1 MGAKTIAVLTS
12 GGDAPGMNAA
22 VRAVVRS
29 GLSFGMKV
37 YGVMRGYNGLLNGDL
52 KEMNMRSVSD
62 IMQHGGTALF
72 TARSPEFNTPEGVQ
86 KAANMCREKGIDGV
100 VVIGGDGS
108 FRGARDLTGAGIP
121 CIGVPGTIDNDIACT
136 DYTIG
141 YDTALNTAMEMID
154 RIRDTTES
162 HDRCSVVE
170 VMGRRCGDIALNTG
184 VAVGALTTLV
194 PEIPYDFQ
202 KDVLDRIRLAQST
215 GKRHYI
221 IVVAE
226 GVGHTQE
233 LAERIQK
240 ETGIES
246 RATIL
251 GHVQRG
257 GAPTLRDRVVASRMG
272 YHAVELLQN
281 GLGNRVVAMKGE
293 QIVDFDIIEKSNLGR
308 QFLYKEEDVGALKT
322 QIAHQEVSKMNS
334 DIEVETHNLRIT
346 CVNDLLPLLDNVDI
360 VICVIDEPQY
370 DIQRIV
376 NKAVVTK
383 NIPCV
388 FGASQVS
395 RGRVYSV
402 VPHQTGCFDCL
413 NIHYTKI
420 DSLFLEQF
428 RGIRT
433 VTKKI
438 PTIAYGPAMFQLTSA
453 IVDEAVRLIT
463 KYAEPMSLNRQ
474 YEINYENGA
483 SFTHKPWGHYP
494 DECPTCGNGKEE
506 NWEIFSQYGE
516 IKL

>member
-1 MGAKTIAVLTS
+1 MGAKCIAVLTS

-22 VRAVVRS
+22 VRAVVRT

-37 YGVMRGYNGLLNGDL
+37 YGVMRGYNGLLHGDL

-72 TARSPEFNTPEGVQ
+72 TARSPEFNTPEGVK
-86 KAANMCREKGIDGV
+86 KAAAMCREKGIDGV

-108 FRGARDLTGAGIP
+108 FRGARDLTGEGILT
-121 CIGVPGTIDNDIACT
+121 IGVPGTIDNDIACT
-136 DYTIG
+136 DYTVG

-184 VAVGALTTLV
+184 FAVGALTTLV

-202 KDVLDRIRLAQST
+202 KDVIDRIRLAQST

-240 ETGIES
+240 ETGIET

-281 GLGNRVVAMKGE
+281 GIGNRVVAMKGE
-293 QIVDFDIIEKSNLGR
+293 EIVDFDITEALEMPRVFDEKM
-308 QFLYKEEDVGALKT
+308 YK
-322 QIAHQEVSKMNS
+322 VS
-334 DIEVETHNLRIT
+334 
-346 CVNDLLPLLDNVDI
+346 
-360 VICVIDEPQY
+360 
-370 DIQRIV
+370 
-376 NKAVVTK
+376 AVLS
-383 NIPCV
+383 I
-388 FGASQVS
+388 
-395 RGRVYSV
+395 
-402 VPHQTGCFDCL
+402 
-413 NIHYTKI
+413 
-420 DSLFLEQF
+420 
-428 RGIRT
+428 
-433 VTKKI
+433 
-438 PTIAYGPAMFQLTSA
+438 
-453 IVDEAVRLIT
+453 
-463 KYAEPMSLNRQ
+463 
-474 YEINYENGA
+474 
-483 SFTHKPWGHYP
+483 
-494 DECPTCGNGKEE
+494 
-506 NWEIFSQYGE
+506 
-516 IKL
+516 